1 MNIVYSFTH
10 HVDEWAIPSF
20 TSLYEHNPDANV
32 YILCEHDEFPL
43 KIPFDATIINVS
55 DQKIFTNENCVNYH
69 TDFKYPNLLKVCYP
83 SYLPVDKVIHLD
95 IDTIICDPLDELWN
109 IDLTDKWF
117 AAGLEFPNVPW
128 GYKPY
133 GDKYY
138 NMGVAL
144 INLEQMRKDNIE
156 PVMVDFLRKE
166 ELPYADQNAWNK
178 YAIAQDKA
186 VAMDKKFNSSLQCG
200 YSDNPSI
207 VHYCS
212 IWDWFSNRTM
222 PQHEYLDRYR

>member
-55 DQKIFTNENCVNYH
+55 DQKIFTPENCVNYH

-95 IDTIICDPLDELWN
+95 IDTIICDSLEELWN

-117 AAGLEFPNVPW
+117 ASGLEFPNGG
-128 GYKPY
+128 GYKPF
-133 GDKYY
+133 GNKYY
-138 NMGVAL
+138 NMGISL
-144 INLEQMRKDNIE
+144 INLEQMRKDSIE
-156 PVMVDFLRKE
+156 PLMIEYLRRIKQ
-166 ELPYADQNAWNK
+166 PYADQDAWNI
-178 YAIAQDKA
+178 YAIKNDKA
-186 VAMDKKFNSSLQCG
+186 VAFDKKFNSSLQCG
-200 YSDNPSI
+200 YSDKPVI

-212 IWDWFSNRTM
+212 IWDWFTNKSM